1 MISDNPDLKKIFP
14 EPPMASLRQGPN
26 LRRKLCKA
34 TLPKLSRNPTRATH
48 RNTAGWKRCSTTTGR
63 QCPVCPLTPT
73 SATSITSHLTNYTH
87 TLTHSMNCKTEN
99 VIYLW
104 KCTKCGHNFDTNRST
119 NTHNVTNHEGTLY
132 CGMWLQEW
140 LNTEIMPNST
150 RQKSQVDNTF
160 ITWSFIS
167 SLTRSCH

>member
-1 MISDNPDLKKIFP
+1 MGL
-14 EPPMASLRQGPN
+14 
-26 LRRKLCKA
+26 
-34 TLPKLSRNPTRATH
+34 TLTCT
-48 RNTAGWKRCSTTTGR
+48 TTTTTGR

-119 NTHNVTNHEGTLY
+119 NTHNVTNHQGTLY
-132 CGMWLQEW
+132 CGMTKRKFAARMAEHRDYAKFHK
-140 LNTEIMPNST
+140 TEEPSGQHFHYLVIH
-150 RQKSQVDNTF
+150 F
-160 ITWSFIS
+160 ITYKVLPLKKLSAKILLF
-167 SLTRSCH
+167 